1 MVEKIKKV
9 KKKLRSPSAFT
20 VLFVVIALMAALTWV
35 IPSGHYKLDKDG
47 NRESGTYSKVDKQK
61 IVDLDDSGEPK
72 KTMTATLSRMMVA
85 KGCGMPLSHR
95 LKVCLRSLMLSC
107 SFSFSAASWA

>member
-35 IPSGHYKLDKDG
+35 IPSGQYKLDKDG
-47 NRESGTYSKVDKQK
+47 NRESGTSLTSD
-61 IVDLDDSGEPK
+61 P
-72 KTMTATLSRMMVA
+72 TAIT
-85 KGCGMPLSHR
+85 
-95 LKVCLRSLMLSC
+95 
-107 SFSFSAASWA
+107 FAASDFS